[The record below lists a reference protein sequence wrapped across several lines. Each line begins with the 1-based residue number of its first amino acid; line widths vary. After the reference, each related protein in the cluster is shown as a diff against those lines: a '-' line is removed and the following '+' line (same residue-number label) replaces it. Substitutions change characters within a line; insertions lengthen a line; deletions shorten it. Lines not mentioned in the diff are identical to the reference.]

1 MRLKGLLK
9 KVIGCLLYN
18 RITPIQ
24 MPDVSVSRVKGREKL
39 GKSKTRADIR
49 ASLSPLKVC
58 WASGNHSNGS
68 FVINLVSRA
77 TMDS

>member
-1 MRLKGLLK
+1 MLK

-24 MPDVSVSRVKGREKL
+24 TPNASVSRVKGREKL
-39 GKSKTRADIR
+39 GKSKTRADVR

-68 FVINLVSRA
+68 FVINLVNGA
-77 TMDS
+77 AMDA